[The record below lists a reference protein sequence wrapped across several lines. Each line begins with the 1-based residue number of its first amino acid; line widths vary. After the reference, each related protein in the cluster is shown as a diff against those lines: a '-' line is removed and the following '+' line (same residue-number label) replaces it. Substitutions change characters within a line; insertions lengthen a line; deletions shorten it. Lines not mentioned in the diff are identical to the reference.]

1 MEAQPRSAGEEWRA
15 HWPMVASAM
24 VGMSFY
30 TVVTYSFGTFIGPI
44 EQAFGWDRA
53 SISFGL
59 TIFAIIATLG
69 GPFVGALLDKV
80 GTRLIAILGTIAG
93 GAAFAGFSLANGS
106 LTQWFMLWVI
116 FGIAALF
123 IKSTVWSA
131 GVSSVFSTSRGL
143 ALAAVLSG
151 SAVGQT
157 LAPLIANRLIITQ
170 GWRAAYVWMGF
181 GWAGLALVLLVLFY
195 RDGRDLGRRRL
206 ARTGLSAPPALLPG
220 LTVREGMRDS
230 RVVRIGIANVLMSIV
245 GAGVTVH
252 LVPLIAETGLDK
264 SAAVEIAAT
273 AGIAG
278 LVGKFLTG
286 WLLDRVQGSLIP
298 FASFAIAAL
307 GHLLLLNLLHTPVA
321 LTVAVMI
328 LGYSSGAGLQISTYL
343 ISRYAGLRA
352 FGTLFGTIASAMM
365 LGTAIGP
372 VIAGRVHDV
381 SGSYDPLLIAAIP
394 VMLFTALLFV
404 GLGPYPSFAAPV
416 AEPSPTL
423 APQAAE

>member
-116 FGIAALF
+116 FGSAALF

-157 LAPLIANRLIITQ
+157 LAPLIANKLIITQ
-170 GWRAAYVWMGF
+170 GWRAAYIWMGF

-220 LTVREGMRDS
+220 LTARQGMRDS

-298 FASFAIAAL
+298 FASLAVAAL

-321 LTVAVMI
+321 LTAAVMI